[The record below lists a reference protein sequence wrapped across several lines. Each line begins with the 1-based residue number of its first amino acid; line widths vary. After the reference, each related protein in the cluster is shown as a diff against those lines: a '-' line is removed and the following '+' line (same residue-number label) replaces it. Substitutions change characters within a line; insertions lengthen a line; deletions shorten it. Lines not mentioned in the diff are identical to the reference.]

1 MTSQFLKPLPV
12 VYWDKV
18 QVEDKILGYVVSVCS
33 YDMGTMIIAGTV
45 DWTAFLKLY

>member
-1 MTSQFLKPLPV
+1 M